1 MTQDAIR
8 VLLVE
13 DNPGD
18 ARLVKETLAEVRSP
32 RFELTHVAGLDEA
45 RRSLVEEDYDAVLLD
60 LLLTDSP
67 RLGTLLEMPDHASQ
81 AAVIVF
87 TGLDEDFVE
96 SFALGEGAQ
105 DYLVKGKVNADE
117 LVTSIRTAIKRH
129 KTGSGPATTRQAR
142 QSDEY

>member
-18 ARLVKETLAEVRSP
+18 ARLVRETLAEVRSA
-32 RFELTHVAGLDEA
+32 RFDLTHV
-45 RRSLVEEDYDAVLLD
+45 
-60 LLLTDSP
+60 T
-67 RLGTLLEMPDHASQ
+67 RLASR

-87 TGLDEDFVE
+87 TGLDEEFVE

-105 DYLVKGKVNADE
+105 DYLVKGKLSAEE
-117 LVTSIRTAIKRH
+117 LAASIRTAIRRH
-129 KTGSGPATTRQAR
+129 KTGNGPAATQQAR
-142 QSDEY
+142 

>member
-18 ARLVKETLAEVRSP
+18 ARLVEETLGEVRSP
-32 RFELTHVAGLDEA
+32 RFELTHVADLEEA
-45 RRSLVEEDYDAVLLD
+45 RRNLVEEHYDAVLLD
-60 LLLTDSP
+60 LMLRDSP
-67 RLGTLLEMPDHASQ
+67 RLGTLLEMPDHASR

-105 DYLVKGKVNADE
+105 DYLVKGKVNAEE
-117 LVTSIRTAIKRH
+117 LVASIHTAVERH
-129 KTGSGPATTRQAR
+129 KTGNGPARHPA
-142 QSDEY
+142 SEIE

>member
-18 ARLVKETLAEVRSP
+18 ARLVRETLAEVRSA
-32 RFELTHVAGLDEA
+32 RFDLTHVTRLDDA
-45 RRSLVEEDYDAVLLD
+45 RQSLEKEQYDAVLLD
-60 LLLTDSP
+60 LFLEDSP
-67 RLGTLLEMPDHASQ
+67 RLSTLLEMPDHASR

-87 TGLDEDFVE
+87 TGLDEEFVE

-105 DYLVKGKVNADE
+105 DYLVKGKLSAEE
-117 LVTSIRTAIKRH
+117 LAASIRTAIRRH
-129 KTGSGPATTRQAR
+129 KTGNGPAATQQAR
-142 QSDEY
+142 